1 MVKCVKKTTAPVNT
15 KKANEKEN
23 FLRSKVISSKKIQKL
38 EPGDEVSFG
47 QRGGRIR
54 GIVLMI
60 GAESQ
65 CENSRRIIEKTTTV
79 KNKTNKNKAKTID
92 KAESETDDMNNVE
105 ANDDGESDEDIKS
118 IDAEEVSSG
127 DEKGAESTASSQKRK
142 LLSDS
147 DDKPF
152 SKYSRNLDGK
162 SAQTGVYGALQRKI
176 DSLESQALEY
186 QTTWMP
192 RPTDQT
198 TIDYLIDIGKILS
211 GEANLDPD
219 EKSEILLNITTTL
232 DLTEKQ
238 LETCKGKNIR
248 VTVRQIM
255 KMLHPDPPNDFKFAE
270 VDRNH
275 VAAVREYARLVHP
288 REEKLYTDDDPNHA
302 MGNLFAVKTHKQN
315 LKLSNTE

>member
-1 MVKCVKKTTAPVNT
+1 
-15 KKANEKEN
+15 
-23 FLRSKVISSKKIQKL
+23 
-38 EPGDEVSFG
+38 
-47 QRGGRIR
+47 
-54 GIVLMI
+54 MI

-92 KAESETDDMNNVE
+92 EAESETDDMNNVE

-127 DEKGAESTASSQKRK
+127 DET
-142 LLSDS
+142 
-147 DDKPF
+147 
-152 SKYSRNLDGK
+152 
-162 SAQTGVYGALQRKI
+162 
-176 DSLESQALEY
+176 
-186 QTTWMP
+186 

-248 VTVRQIM
+248 ITVRQIM

-275 VAAVREYARLVHP
+275 VAAVREYARLAHP
-288 REEKLYTDDDPNHA
+288 REEKLYTDGDLNHA

>member
-23 FLRSKVISSKKIQKL
+23 FEKL

-65 CENSRRIIEKTTTV
+65 CENSRRIIDKTTTV

-92 KAESETDDMNNVE
+92 EAESETDDMNNIE

-127 DEKGAESTASSQKRK
+127 DESNALHIDEAAPLKPVVLSNCSNRSQSAIMINSQKRK

-248 VTVRQIM
+248 ITVRQIM
-255 KMLHPDPPNDFKFAE
+255 KMLHPD
-270 VDRNH
+270 
-275 VAAVREYARLVHP
+275 
-288 REEKLYTDDDPNHA
+288 
-302 MGNLFAVKTHKQN
+302 
-315 LKLSNTE
+315 